1 MKLNRLND
9 VFFKYLLG
17 DVKRKTLTLS
27 FINSILNRT
36 EGNLFTD
43 LDFLDKELT
52 PIEQEGK
59 ISILDIRAR
68 MNDGTQVNIEVQVCK
83 DPDMAKRSLYYW
95 SKMYSGELHEGEP
108 YNKLM
113 QAISINLMDF
123 NAFPQY
129 TACHH
134 SYHICNDETHDRLL
148 DDLEMHF
155 IELEKIRIGDIRNLK
170 KSEQWIAYFSN
181 QCSDEERE
189 ALAMSEP
196 AIKEAMRSEM
206 YFTQDEKLR
215 RKYEIQEKAR
225 RDYISM
231 MYNIERSREEARVAQ
246 EEARAAQEEAR
257 AAQEEARAAQ
267 EELQKEQEKARIERE
282 NADKKEREAVLAM
295 ISEGLSYNMIAR
307 ITKLSMEKIQ
317 EIAETV

>member
-1 MKLNRLND
+1 
-9 VFFKYLLG
+9 
-17 DVKRKTLTLS
+17 
-27 FINSILNRT
+27 
-36 EGNLFTD
+36 
-43 LDFLDKELT
+43 
-52 PIEQEGK
+52 
-59 ISILDIRAR
+59 

-83 DPDMAKRSLYYW
+83 DPNMAKRSLYYW
-95 SKMYSGELHEGEP
+95 SKMCSGELQEGGP
-108 YNKLM
+108 YNKLV

-134 SYHICNDETHDRLL
+134 SYHVCHDETHDRLL

-155 IELEKIRIGDIRNLK
+155 IELEKIRIGDIRNLR

-189 ALAMSEP
+189 VLAMSEP
-196 AIKEAMRSEM
+196 AIKEAMKCEM

-231 MYNIERSREEARVAQ
+231 MANIEDSHRRGREEGIQLGASKVQQ
-246 EEARAAQEEAR
+246 EH
-257 AAQEEARAAQ
+257 
-267 EELQKEQEKARIERE
+267 I
-282 NADKKEREAVLAM
+282 LAM
-295 ISEGLSYNMIAR
+295 IREGLPYEMISR
-307 ITKLSMEKIQ
+307 ITHLSLEKIQ
-317 EIAETV
+317 EIAEKNK

>member
-36 EGNLFTD
+36 EDNVFTD

-52 PIEQEGK
+52 PIEQDGK
-59 ISILDIRAR
+59 VSVLDIRAR

-83 DPDMAKRSLYYW
+83 DPDMARRSLYYW

-123 NAFPQY
+123 NAFPEY
-129 TACHH
+129 TSCHH
-134 SYHICNDETHDRLL
+134 SYHICNDETNDRLL

-189 ALAMSEP
+189 VLAMSEP
-196 AIKEAMRSEM
+196 AIKEAMKSEM

-231 MYNIERSREEARVAQ
+231 MENIRIAQEEMRTAQ
-246 EEARAAQEEAR
+246 EEARIAQEKLR
-257 AAQEEARAAQ
+257 
-267 EELQKEQEKARIERE
+267 KEQEKARI
-282 NADKKEREAVLAM
+282 AQKEIVLGLLR
-295 ISEGLSYNMIAR
+295 EGLPYDMIAR

-317 EIAETV
+317 EIAETQV

>member
-36 EGNLFTD
+36 EDNVFTD

-52 PIEQEGK
+52 PIEQDGK
-59 ISILDIRAR
+59 VSVLDIRAR

-83 DPDMAKRSLYYW
+83 DPDMARRSLYYW

-123 NAFPQY
+123 NAFPEY
-129 TACHH
+129 TSCHH
-134 SYHICNDETHDRLL
+134 SYHICNDETNDRLL

-170 KSEQWIAYFSN
+170 KSEQWIAYF
-181 QCSDEERE
+181 
-189 ALAMSEP
+189 
-196 AIKEAMRSEM
+196 
-206 YFTQDEKLR
+206 F
-215 RKYEIQEKAR
+215 
-225 RDYISM
+225 
-231 MYNIERSREEARVAQ
+231 
-246 EEARAAQEEAR
+246 
-257 AAQEEARAAQ
+257 
-267 EELQKEQEKARIERE
+267 
-282 NADKKEREAVLAM
+282 
-295 ISEGLSYNMIAR
+295 
-307 ITKLSMEKIQ
+307 
-317 EIAETV
+317 

>member
-36 EGNLFTD
+36 EDNVFTD

-52 PIEQEGK
+52 PIEQDGK
-59 ISILDIRAR
+59 VSVLDIRAR

-83 DPDMAKRSLYYW
+83 DPDMARRSLYYW

-123 NAFPQY
+123 NAFPEY
-129 TACHH
+129 TSCHH
-134 SYHICNDETHDRLL
+134 SYHICNDETNDRLL

-189 ALAMSEP
+189 VLAMSEP
-196 AIKEAMRSEM
+196 AIKDAIKARCILHKTKNCAENMKYRKSPSGLHFHDGE
-206 YFTQDEKLR
+206 YQGCTGRKLESP
-215 RKYEIQEKAR
+215 KKNVPIKNKKNSVKKQEKSSNCAGGNRIRIIAR
-225 RDYISM
+225 RS
-231 MYNIERSREEARVAQ
+231 A
-246 EEARAAQEEAR
+246 
-257 AAQEEARAAQ
+257 
-267 EELQKEQEKARIERE
+267 L
-282 NADKKEREAVLAM
+282 
-295 ISEGLSYNMIAR
+295 
-307 ITKLSMEKIQ
+307 
-317 EIAETV
+317 